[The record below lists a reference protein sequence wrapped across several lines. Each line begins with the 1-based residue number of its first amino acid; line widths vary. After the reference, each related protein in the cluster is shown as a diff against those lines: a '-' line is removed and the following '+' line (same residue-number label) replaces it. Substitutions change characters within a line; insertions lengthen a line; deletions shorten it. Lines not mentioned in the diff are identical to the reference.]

1 MKIVQ
6 RTLPLLSLV
15 FLVGCSQTPTS
26 LVDNYFAKLK
36 NGETSAAKKQLCSL
50 TYNDSIAIPLTSYTL
65 GSAQPK
71 FKDSVKYYEVD
82 ATVSTT
88 YKQGGTPYTKQS
100 KDPFSGMTFP
110 TTNTFQQRTPDGGYG
125 ATVTIGSTITTP
137 DRIVEEQV
145 YPAVP
150 ITKMTIEVW
159 KSDDFF
165 AEVIKLDEARKAQG
179 KAEAD
184 ARQQKMDEERA
195 RLGMSP
201 SPIPTVGETLYVQS
215 SESKRK
221 SVSSEPLCIVY
232 PANWSNSPVGKFVH
246 PSGIFQLVQEK

>member
-6 RTLPLLSLV
+6 CTLPFLSLF
-15 FLVGCSQTPTS
+15 FLAGCSQTPTS
-26 LVDNYFAKLK
+26 LVENYFAKLK

-88 YKQGGTPYTKQS
+88 YKQGGTPYTNQS
-100 KDPFSGMTFP
+100 
-110 TTNTFQQRTPDGGYG
+110 
-125 ATVTIGSTITTP
+125 
-137 DRIVEEQV
+137 EEQV

-195 RLGMSP
+195 RMGMSP